1 MSGTRA
7 DGNAPLELDFGKLD
21 GLLAVVTQDAESREV
36 LMVAFMNREAWQ
48 KSVETGYAHYFS
60 RSRRCLWKKGE
71 TSGHLQR
78 IREIR
83 VDCDQD
89 SVLLLVEQQGVC
101 CHTGNRTCFYR
112 YFRDAALYPV
122 DGELGNSR

>member
-1 MSGTRA
+1 VSGTRA

-21 GLLAVVTQDAESREV
+21 GLVAVVTQDAESREV

>member
-1 MSGTRA
+1 MSGTSA
-7 DGNAPLELDFGKLD
+7 DRSTPLELDFGKLD
-21 GLLAVVTQDAESREV
+21 DLVAVVTQDAESREV

-60 RSRRCLWKKGE
+60 RSRKCLWKKGE

-112 YFRDAALYPV
+112 SFRDTALYPV
-122 DGELGNSR
+122 DGERGNSR